1 MNRILSG
8 LSTCFLVLA
17 FAAPLA
23 SGQDVKVREAGE
35 LKYKVGQKWSY
46 ETRSGDEKSYLVIV
60 KIDHDPKLGKI
71 IHVAMRGLRMKNPH
85 SPDGIS
91 ENVNHMPFSQE
102 AIDKSGLKLLK
113 EKTDLPG
120 FEEGYR
126 SWREAFEAGRAGI
139 YTITVAEAVQV
150 MEASLNQ

>member
-1 MNRILSG
+1 MPRSEE
-8 LSTCFLVLA
+8 S
-17 FAAPLA
+17 
-23 SGQDVKVREAGE
+23 GE

-46 ETRSGDEKSYLVIV
+46 QSRSGEEKSYLVIV
-60 KIDHDPKLGKI
+60 KIEHDPKLGKI
-71 IHVAMRGLRMKNPH
+71 IHIAMRGLRMKNPH

-91 ENVNHMPFSQE
+91 ENVNHMPFAQE

-120 FEEGYR
+120 FEKGYQ
-126 SWREAFEAGRAGI
+126 SWREAFDEGNAGI